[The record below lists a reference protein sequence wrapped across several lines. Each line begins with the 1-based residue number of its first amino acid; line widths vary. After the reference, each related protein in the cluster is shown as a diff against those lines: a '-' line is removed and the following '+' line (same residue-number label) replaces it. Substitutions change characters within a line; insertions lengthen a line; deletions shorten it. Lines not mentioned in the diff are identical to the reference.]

1 MFKKKNGAGIRTTG
15 ALQSFFIWPLLAGLM
30 MLVLNVTIY
39 FISVPAGT
47 VMSAFV
53 AVYAIILA
61 LMWFY
66 YKPSIVRQ
74 MVNFAEDYAQV
85 QHRLMEELATPYAL
99 LDDSGRIMWMNKAMR
114 QVTGREKD
122 FHKSI
127 TTVFKDISREMFPKS
142 DQTCVRHI
150 TYNEHDYQIEIN
162 KVSID
167 FSIDKS
173 EILDGEDAALLSM
186 YMFDETQINRY
197 RKQIHD
203 EGFVAGLIY
212 IDNYDEAF
220 EGIEDA
226 RCSLFLGLIDKRV
239 NKYFSPGAAIV
250 RKLEKDKYLAVFTY
264 SYLEKLIA
272 DKFSILNDIKSINI
286 GNEKTI
292 TLSIGIGTGAAD
304 YSKNFEIV
312 RAAMDL
318 ALGRGGDQTVLKEGD
333 KVTYFGGKSQL
344 AEKNDRVKIRVKAQA
359 LMRVMENND
368 EFFIMGHKLPD
379 IDSFG
384 SAIGIYLMARKM
396 KKNAHIVISE
406 VTATVEPFMAR
417 FTSNDDYP
425 EDMFYTGQDALERV
439 SPSTVLIVVDVN
451 RPQITD
457 CPELLNICRTKI
469 VFDHHRQT
477 SDPIADTFMSYV
489 DSSASSASEMVAE
502 MLTYVNEG
510 TKLRG
515 LEADA
520 LYAGIVIDTD
530 GFNSKSGPRTFEV
543 AAYLRRNGADVS
555 RVRKLLRNDM
565 NEYKAVAAA
574 VSRAEVYRDSYA
586 ISVVEG
592 DGLKS
597 PTIGGAQAANEL
609 LDIRG
614 IKASFVIT
622 KYEDK
627 IYISARSIDE
637 VNVQLI
643 MEKLGGGG
651 HMTVAGAQFKDK
663 TINNVILELKETID
677 EMIVND
683 EL

>member
-1 MFKKKNGAGIRTTG
+1 
-15 ALQSFFIWPLLAGLM
+15 
-30 MLVLNVTIY
+30 
-39 FISVPAGT
+39 
-47 VMSAFV
+47 
-53 AVYAIILA
+53 
-61 LMWFY
+61 
-66 YKPSIVRQ
+66 
-74 MVNFAEDYAQV
+74 
-85 QHRLMEELATPYAL
+85 
-99 LDDSGRIMWMNKAMR
+99 
-114 QVTGREKD
+114 
-122 FHKSI
+122 
-127 TTVFKDISREMFPKS
+127 
-142 DQTCVRHI
+142 
-150 TYNEHDYQIEIN
+150 
-162 KVSID
+162 
-167 FSIDKS
+167 
-173 EILDGEDAALLSM
+173 
-186 YMFDETQINRY
+186 
-197 RKQIHD
+197 
-203 EGFVAGLIY
+203 
-212 IDNYDEAF
+212 
-220 EGIEDA
+220 
-226 RCSLFLGLIDKRV
+226 
-239 NKYFSPGAAIV
+239 
-250 RKLEKDKYLAVFTY
+250 
-264 SYLEKLIA
+264 
-272 DKFSILNDIKSINI
+272 
-286 GNEKTI
+286 
-292 TLSIGIGTGAAD
+292 
-304 YSKNFEIV
+304 
-312 RAAMDL
+312 MDL

-406 VTATVEPFMAR
+406 VTATVEPFMTR

-586 ISVVEG
+586 ISVFEG